1 MYNNPSIVS
10 IKKHFFKVMP
20 GSGMPCAAILTKAAG
35 NRFFFKKCQKM
46 NKNVAKVV
54 KHAWGRIVILLGT
67 CSSSIRWDYRHFL
80 RHFNF
85 VFINYFFFMFEKE
98 YTDNKKKERTLDVP
112 IHISMSGPR
121 MAVCSSFSHFSL
133 TTTIWLLQITIKI
146 FPRRFNPNESLKNVH
161 WLFRCDLASL

>member
-1 MYNNPSIVS
+1 
-10 IKKHFFKVMP
+10 
-20 GSGMPCAAILTKAAG
+20 
-35 NRFFFKKCQKM
+35 M

-112 IHISMSGPR
+112 IHISISGPR

-146 FPRRFNPNESLKNVH
+146 FPRRFNPNEALKNVH
-161 WLFRCDLASL
+161 WLFYACGAICVTSSFAYGAICVTSFRIWLLPHYLHYKLH